1 MIKVMM
7 KNIWSL
13 ILLSL
18 FAGASVSAHAA
29 ARVECSTIPSK
40 ILGHDV
46 PYCALLPPSY
56 DEQAQRKFPVLYY
69 LHGLGD
75 SERSMVNTGA
85 WNMYL
90 DLVEQGQVGEYLI
103 VTPAGYKSFYVN
115 SLDGKTRYEDFFIKE
130 FLPFIEHTYHV
141 RAERSAR
148 GLLGVSM
155 GGYGAMRFAFKYP
168 ELFGSVSTHMAAL
181 RESRPPELGGTVQ
194 GTLSAAIFGDP
205 FDEAYY
211 KQQSPFTLARKAPLA
226 QLKRTAIYFDCGK
239 DDTYGFAVGNEAMDT
254 LLTSRGVPHQAH
266 IDPGTHS
273 VFFVAQHLQA
283 SLEFESKAFG
293 LTDKQVAKK

>member
-1 MIKVMM
+1 MM
-7 KNIWSL
+7 KTFWSFV
-13 ILLSL
+13 LLSM
-18 FAGASVSAHAA
+18 FVGASSLAQAA
-29 ARVECSTIPSK
+29 ARVECSTVPSK

-46 PYCALLPPSY
+46 PYCALLPPGY
-56 DEQAQRKFPVLYY
+56 DDQATRKFPVLYY

-90 DLVEQGQVGEYLI
+90 DLVEQGKVGQYLI
-103 VTPAGYKSFYVN
+103 VTPAGYTSFYVN
-115 SLDGKTRYEDFFIKE
+115 SVDGKVRYEDFFMKE
-130 FLPFIEHTYHV
+130 FMPFIEHKYHV
-141 RAERSAR
+141 RAERSGR

-168 ELFGSVSTHMAAL
+168 QLFGSVSTHMAAL
-181 RESRPPELGGTVQ
+181 RESRPPEMGGTVQ
-194 GTLSAAIFGDP
+194 GALSAAIFGEP
-205 FDEAYY
+205 FDEVYY
-211 KQQSPFTLARKAPLA
+211 KSQSPFTLAKKAPLA

-239 DDTYGFAVGNEAMDT
+239 EDNYGFDVGNEAMDK
-254 LLTSRGVPHQAH
+254 LLTSRGIAHETH

-273 VFFVAQHLQA
+273 VFFVAQHLPA

-293 LTDKQVAKK
+293 LAGKQVSKK

>member
-1 MIKVMM
+1 MM
-7 KNIWSL
+7 KTKWSL
-13 ILLSL
+13 VVLLSIFL
-18 FAGASVSAHAA
+18 GASSMAQAA
-29 ARVECSTIPSK
+29 ARVECSTVPSK
-40 ILGHDV
+40 ILGHNV

-75 SERSMVNTGA
+75 NERSMVNTGA

-90 DLVEQGQVGEYLI
+90 DLVEQGKIGEYLI
-103 VTPAGYKSFYVN
+103 VTPAGYQSFYVN
-115 SLDGKTRYEDFFIKE
+115 SLDGKVRYEDFFIKE
-130 FLPFIEHTYHV
+130 FLPFIEHKYHV
-141 RAERSAR
+141 RAERSTR

-155 GGYGAMRFAFKYP
+155 GGYGAMRYAFKYP
-168 ELFGSVSTHMAAL
+168 QLFGSVSTHMAAL
-181 RESRPPELGGTVQ
+181 RESRPPEMGGTVQ
-194 GTLSAAIFGDP
+194 GALSSAIFGEP
-205 FDEAYY
+205 FNEAYY
-211 KQQSPFTLARKAPLA
+211 NAQSPFTLARKAPLA

-239 DDTYGFAVGNEAMDT
+239 EDNYGFATGAEEMDK

-273 VFFVAQHLQA
+273 VFFVAEHLPA

-293 LTDKQVAKK
+293 LTSKQVAKK

>member
-1 MIKVMM
+1 MM
-7 KNIWSL
+7 KAIWSL
-13 ILLSL
+13 VLLSM
-18 FAGASVSAHAA
+18 FAGASSSAQAA
-29 ARVECSTIPSK
+29 ARVECSTVPSK

-56 DEQAQRKFPVLYY
+56 DEQATRKFPALYY

-90 DLVEQGQVGEYLI
+90 DMVEQGKVGEYLI
-103 VTPAGYKSFYVN
+103 VTPAGYTSFYVN
-115 SLDGKTRYEDFFIKE
+115 SVDGKVRYEDFFIKE
-130 FLPFIEHTYHV
+130 FLPFVEHKYRV
-141 RAERSAR
+141 RAERSTR

-168 ELFGSVSTHMAAL
+168 QLFGSVSTHMAAL

-194 GTLSAAIFGDP
+194 GALSAAIFGEP

-211 KQQSPFTLARKAPLA
+211 KEQSPFTLARKASLA
-226 QLKRTAIYFDCGK
+226 QLKHTAIYFDCGK
-239 DDTYGFAVGNEAMDT
+239 DDNYGFTVGNEAMDK
-254 LLTSRGVPHQAH
+254 LLASRGIAHETH
-266 IDPGTHS
+266 IDPGAHS
-273 VFFVAQHLQA
+273 VWFVAEHLPN
-283 SLEFESKAFG
+283 SLAFESKAFG
-293 LTDKQVAKK
+293 LTENKVEGK